1 MSIIIRII
9 TGVLQD
15 NDNNS
20 YDHVV
25 IVYVILASGSVLV
38 ATILSIGSLWTVDLG
53 HLQWTRKQGI
63 TKGDIINERKE
74 AFEFGPQGQRNKK
87 TSMSLFVAMTIFV
100 LGA

>member
-38 ATILSIGSLWTVDLG
+38 ATVLSINTCLG
-53 HLQWTRKQGI
+53 FR
-63 TKGDIINERKE
+63 
-74 AFEFGPQGQRNKK
+74 
-87 TSMSLFVAMTIFV
+87 TSCHYSIHR
-100 LGA
+100 